1 MPTCAADSCVD
12 SCFVAFWMVP
22 EKRARSATASSTVCL
37 SRVSSENSAATKKPL
52 PTIMRRAS
60 RSRNHSR
67 SDEAAPRGGEATDGR
82 RGGQDGDAGF
92 TPARTVTRHG
102 GNPIPARGPA
112 ADAEPPP
119 LRVHRQGGASRP
131 ATPNRRAASP
141 PARDRAA
148 LLVPRGGLDAHD
160 RAVGELLERARAG
173 VGAGRADAGGDLVQ
187 QVLDAGTSG
196 VDGHPPGRDPLLE

>member
-60 RSRNHSR
+60 RSRNHSM
-67 SDEAAPRGGEATDGR
+67 SDDASPRGGEATDGR

-102 GNPIPARGPA
+102 GNPIPAKI
-112 ADAEPPP
+112 
-119 LRVHRQGGASRP
+119 
-131 ATPNRRAASP
+131 
-141 PARDRAA
+141 
-148 LLVPRGGLDAHD
+148 
-160 RAVGELLERARAG
+160 
-173 VGAGRADAGGDLVQ
+173 GRASCRERVKSSVVDVTEQRDIENVKTSKSM
-187 QVLDAGTSG
+187 LDDSK
-196 VDGHPPGRDPLLE
+196 